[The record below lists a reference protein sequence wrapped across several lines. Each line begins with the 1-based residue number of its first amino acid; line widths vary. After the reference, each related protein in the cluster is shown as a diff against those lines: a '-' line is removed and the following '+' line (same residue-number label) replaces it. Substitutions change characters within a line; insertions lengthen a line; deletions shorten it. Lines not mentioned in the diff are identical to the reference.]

1 MSRVMDRPEDFF
13 RSLLPGRD
21 ALLVRLETE
30 AAAEGI
36 PIIGPA
42 AGRLLQMLAAVS
54 GAARILELGT
64 ATGYSAIH
72 LARGSAD
79 SRVVTVELRDAMAER
94 AAASF
99 AEAGLTKRIE
109 LLRGDALVILA
120 GLEESFDLAFLDID
134 KGSYLDLLPHLAR
147 VIAPGGLLV
156 ADNTSFSDA
165 VPFVEALSR
174 DPRWEELH
182 LYMFLPGHSPE
193 RDAMTVARRLDRGD

>member
-1 MSRVMDRPEDFF
+1 MDSPEDYF

-21 ALLVRLETE
+21 PVLVRLEGE

-54 GAARILELGT
+54 GAARILEFGT

-72 LARGSAD
+72 LARSSPQA
-79 SRVVTVELRDAMAER
+79 RVVTVECREVMTRR
-94 AAASF
+94 AAAAF
-99 AEAGLTKRIE
+99 AEAGLSERIE
-109 LLRGDALVILA
+109 QLEGDAA
-120 GLEESFDLAFLDID
+120 GVLDDIEGPFDLVFLDID
-134 KGSYLDLLPHLAR
+134 KGSYLDLLPPLRR
-147 VIAPGGLLV
+147 VIAPRGLLV

-165 VPFVEALSR
+165 VPFVETLSR
-174 DPRWEELH
+174 DPDWEAVH

-193 RDAMTVARRLDRGD
+193 RDAMTIARRLD